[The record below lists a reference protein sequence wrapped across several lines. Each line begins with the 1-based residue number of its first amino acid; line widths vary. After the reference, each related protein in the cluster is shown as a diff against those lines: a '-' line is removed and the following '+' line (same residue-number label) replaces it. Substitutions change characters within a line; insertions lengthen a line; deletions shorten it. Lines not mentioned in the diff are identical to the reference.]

1 MAATT
6 YMEFKVKEVRLQY
19 WYLVLCSLFLPSF
32 LAGCSESAFDTNKP
46 TVLTFWHVYGGQ
58 TNSPMN
64 LLVEQFNQTVGKKE
78 GITIN
83 VTSLSNSTDIHFAA
97 EAAAK
102 KLPGAGEL
110 PDLLT
115 VYPKTAMVM
124 SLDLFADWN
133 DLLDPDIIAA
143 LVPPFVEEGTIDD
156 RLVLL
161 PLAKSSSALFINA
174 TIFDQFSA
182 ETGITYDSLATW
194 EGMFTAAGKY
204 HELSGGK
211 AFFKY
216 DDWMHYGMMN
226 TASLGGQF
234 FRDDAINF
242 DDAVFRS
249 IWKKLAV
256 SALSG
261 EVSLL
266 GGYAT
271 TGMMTGEVL
280 CGIESTASILYFKD
294 KVTFSDN
301 TSIPLHLKVRPVPI
315 FEGGKAIA
323 IQRGGGLGFVRS
335 TPEKAKATAI
345 FARWLLAPE
354 NNVPFVTKTGYFPVT
369 TSAYSEFMDTYGDNL
384 PTEGYREV
392 YRAVEDIHATFAF
405 YPPPFFDAF
414 GTVEKEYCDAQMA
427 IFKRNVGKVGAEI
440 LQSEA
445 FLDGLFEELREAL
458 QP

>member
-1 MAATT
+1 
-6 YMEFKVKEVRLQY
+6 MEFKVKGIGLQY
-19 WYLVLCSLFLPSF
+19 WYFVLCSLFLPPF
-32 LAGCSESAFDTNKP
+32 LAGCSESAFETTRP

-58 TNSPMN
+58 TSSPMN

-83 VTSLSNSTDIHFAA
+83 VTSLSNSTDIHFAV

-110 PDLLT
+110 PDLLI
-115 VYPKTAMVM
+115 VYPKTAMAM
-124 SLDLFADWN
+124 GLELFADWN
-133 DLLDPDIIAA
+133 KLLDPDVIAA
-143 LVPPFVEEGTIDD
+143 LVPSFVKEGTIDGP
-156 RLVLL
+156 LVLL

-182 ETGITYDSLATW
+182 ETGITYDSLTTW
-194 EGMFTAAGKY
+194 EGMFIAAKKY
-204 HELSGGK
+204 HEWSGGK
-211 AFFKY
+211 TFFKY

-234 FRDDAINF
+234 FKDDAINF

-249 IWKKLAV
+249 IWKKLAA

-261 EVSLL
+261 EISLL

-335 TPEKAKATAI
+335 TPEKARATAI

-354 NNVPFVTKTGYFPVT
+354 NNVPFVIKTGYFPVT
-369 TSAYSEFMDTYGDNL
+369 TSAYSEFMTTYGGDL
-384 PTEGYREV
+384 PTEGYKEV
-392 YRAVEDIHATFAF
+392 YRAVEDIHANFTF
-405 YPPPFFDAF
+405 YPPPFFGAF
-414 GTVEKEYCDAQMA
+414 GAVEKEYCDAQMA
-427 IFKRNVGKVGAEI
+427 IFKKYTSKIEAERV
-440 LQSEA
+440 QSED
-445 FLDGLFEELREAL
+445 FLDSLIEELRKAL